1 PNLARNLADT
11 PGVTLTAI
19 ADSRPARLE
28 QVTRRYPGAAALT
41 SAHDL
46 VPRPDVEAVVIAP
59 PLGTHYSLAPPP
71 IRAGK
76 HVLAEKPL
84 ASSRREAEELG
95 ELADRH
101 RATLMVDHTFV
112 YTGAVRAIRAMV
124 DRGDVGELLYLDSV
138 RINLGL
144 FQHDANVIWDL
155 AAHDL
160 AVLDYLVAERP
171 MAVSASGSAV
181 AGFRHENIAYISVH
195 YASGFLAHFHVN
207 WLAPMKIRR
216 MLVGGRQRMLFY
228 DHTEPSPQ
236 V

>member
-1 PNLARNLADT
+1 
-11 PGVTLTAI
+11 
-19 ADSRPARLE
+19 
-28 QVTRRYPGAAALT
+28 
-41 SAHDL
+41 
-46 VPRPDVEAVVIAP
+46 
-59 PLGTHYSLAPPP
+59 
-71 IRAGK
+71 
-76 HVLAEKPL
+76 EKPL

-160 AVLDYLVAERP
+160 AVMDYLVDARP
-171 MAVSASGSAV
+171 TAVSAGGARP
-181 AGFRHENIAYISVH
+181 AGFTRRG
-195 YASGFLAHFHVN
+195 SGARTGAF
-207 WLAPMKIRR
+207 
-216 MLVGGRQRMLFY
+216 
-228 DHTEPSPQ
+228 
-236 V
+236 